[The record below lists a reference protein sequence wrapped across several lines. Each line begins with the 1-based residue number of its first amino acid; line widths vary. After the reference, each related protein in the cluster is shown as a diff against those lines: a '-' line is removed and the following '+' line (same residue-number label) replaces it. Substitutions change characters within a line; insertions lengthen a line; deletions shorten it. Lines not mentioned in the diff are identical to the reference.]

1 MRTDEILFGPAYY
14 DEYMPYDR
22 LETDFQ
28 MMKKAGM
35 NVIRIAESTW
45 STWEPTEGVFDFTR
59 LHRMLDAAVKYDL
72 KVIVGTPTY
81 AIPSWLALKHPAV
94 LSFSKNGQELYGH
107 RQLTDITNPDYL
119 FYAERIIRK
128 LMAEVKDYPNV
139 IGFQLDNETRAA
151 GAASPETQQLF
162 IRKMQE
168 KYPNIED
175 FNQEFGLDYWSNRVQ
190 RWEDFPDVRGTING
204 SLSAAYKRFLRECIT
219 DFLHWQ
225 ERILREYMRP
235 GQFITHNFDYSW
247 IEYSFG
253 IQPLVNQYDA
263 ASFMDVAGVDIYHLT
278 QDKLTGAMITF
289 GGAVGRSLKKDNYLV
304 LETQSQGRLD
314 WLPYPGQLR
323 LQAYSHLS
331 CGANSVM
338 YWNWHSIHNS
348 FESYWRGI
356 LSHNLAKN
364 ETYDELSVFGKELKQ
379 LGNHLRNLQKT
390 CKVAILTDVSSLVGL
405 EEFPISDSLDY
416 NTILRW
422 MFDACY
428 ELNLECDLVC
438 AEDNFDDYSLLLV
451 PAFYSATEKSIQKL
465 RNFVAL
471 GGHLLYGFKSGY
483 ADEEIK
489 IYHDNQPHRMTDC
502 IGATYDRFTKP
513 EKVSLQFCE
522 KIDDTPCDT
531 TISDGALFEVS
542 EWMELVNA
550 ENAEVWAQYVHPF
563 WGKYAAITHNH
574 FGSGTATYLA
584 CYTTKDALKHLIRK
598 LTAVAGIALPKVTF
612 PVIIKHGTN
621 DAGKEILY
629 YLNYSSEEQ
638 TVCYDQA
645 DGTELFSGKKIHT
658 NESIVLKPWDLAIIE
673 V

>member
-1 MRTDEILFGPAYY
+1 MKMDEILFGAAYY

-22 LETDFQ
+22 IETDMQ

-45 STWEPTEGVFDFTR
+45 STWEPSDGVFDFTH
-59 LHRMLDAAVKYDL
+59 LHRMLDAAVKYDM

-81 AIPSWLALKHPAV
+81 AIPAWLAKKHPAV

-119 FYAERIIRK
+119 FHAERIIRK
-128 LMAEVKDYPNV
+128 LMEEVKDCPNV
-139 IGFQLDNETRAA
+139 IGYQLDNETRAA

-162 IRKMQE
+162 VRKMQE
-168 KYPNIED
+168 KYPDIED
-175 FNQEFGLDYWSNRVQ
+175 FNHEFGLDYWSNRIQ
-190 RWEDFPDVRGTING
+190 CWEDFPDVRGTING

-263 ASFMDVAGVDIYHLT
+263 AKFMDVAGVDIYHLT

-348 FESYWRGI
+348 FESYWKGI
-356 LSHNLAKN
+356 LSHNLAEN
-364 ETYDELSVFGKELKQ
+364 ETYNEAAVFGEEIKRIGK
-379 LGNHLRNLQKT
+379 HLRNLKKD
-390 CKVAILTDVSSLVGL
+390 CKIAILTDNARLVGL
-405 EEFPISDSLDY
+405 EEFPISDTLDY

-438 AEDNFDDYSLLLV
+438 AEDDFDDYSLLLV
-451 PAFYSATEKSIQKL
+451 PAFYSATDKSIQKL

-471 GGHLLYGFKSGY
+471 GGHLLYGFKSGF

-489 IYHDNQPHRMTDC
+489 IYHDNQPHNMTDC

-513 EKVSLQFCE
+513 ENVMLQF
-522 KIDDTPCDT
+522 
-531 TISDGALFEVS
+531 SDSGEVGPQFEVS
-542 EWMELVNA
+542 EWMELVKVND
-550 ENAEVWAQYVHPF
+550 AEVWAQYVHPF
-563 WGKYAAITHNH
+563 WGKYAAITHKKVAA
-574 FGSGTATYLA
+574 GTATYLA
-584 CYTTKDALKHLIRK
+584 CYTTKDALKHLIKK
-598 LTAVAGIALPKVTF
+598 LADVAEIELPVVTF
-612 PVIIKHGTN
+612 PVIIKRGTN
-621 DAGKEILY
+621 DDGKEIIY
-629 YLNYSSEEQ
+629 YFNYSSENQ
-638 TVCYDQA
+638 TICHEDA
-645 DGTELFSGKKIHT
+645 DGVELISGNGVHT
-658 NESIVLKPWDLAIIE
+658 GDGIMLKPWDLAIIE
-673 V
+673 M

>member
-1 MRTDEILFGPAYY
+1 MKTDEILFGAAYY

-22 LETDFQ
+22 IETDMQ

-45 STWEPTEGVFDFTR
+45 STWEPTDGVFDFTH
-59 LHRMLDAAVKYDL
+59 LHRMLDAAVKYDM

-81 AIPSWLALKHPAV
+81 AIPAWLAKKHPAV
-94 LSFSKNGQELYGH
+94 LSYSKNGQELYGH

-119 FYAERIIRK
+119 FHAERIIRK
-128 LMAEVKDYPNV
+128 LMEEVKDCPNV
-139 IGFQLDNETRAA
+139 IGYQLDNETRAA
-151 GAASPETQQLF
+151 GAASLETQQLF

-168 KYPNIED
+168 KYPDIED
-175 FNQEFGLDYWSNRVQ
+175 FNHEFGLDYWSNRIQ
-190 RWEDFPDVRGTING
+190 CWEDFPDVRGTING

-219 DFLHWQ
+219 DFLNWQ

-263 ASFMDVAGVDIYHLT
+263 AKFMDIAGVDIYHLT

-304 LETQSQGRLD
+304 LETQSQGRLN

-348 FESYWRGI
+348 FESYWKGI
-356 LSHNLAKN
+356 LSHNLAEN
-364 ETYDELSVFGKELKQ
+364 ETYKEAAVFGEEMKR
-379 LGNHLRNLQKT
+379 LGSHLRNLQKN
-390 CKVAILTDVSSLVGL
+390 CKIAILTDNASLVGL
-405 EEFPISDSLDY
+405 EEFPISDTLDY

-428 ELNLECDLVC
+428 EMNLECDLVC
-438 AEDNFDDYSLLLV
+438 AEDDFDDYSLLLV

-471 GGHLLYGFKSGY
+471 GGHLLYGFKSGF

-489 IYHDNQPHRMTDC
+489 IYHDNQPHNMTDC
-502 IGATYDRFTKP
+502 IGATYDQFTKP
-513 EKVSLQFCE
+513 EKVSLQFCY
-522 KIDDTPCDT
+522 
-531 TISDGALFEVS
+531 DGEAGPLFEVS
-542 EWMELVNA
+542 EWMELLNVA
-550 ENAEVWAQYVHPF
+550 DAEVWAQYVHPF
-563 WGKYAAITHNH
+563 WGKYAAVTHKH
-574 FGSGTATYLA
+574 FGAGTATYLA
-584 CYTTKDALKHLIRK
+584 CYTTKDALKHLIGK
-598 LTAVAGIALPKVTF
+598 LVDIAGITLPAVTF
-612 PVIIKHGTN
+612 PVIIKCGTN
-621 DAGKEILY
+621 DAGKEIIY
-629 YLNYSSEEQ
+629 YFNYSSENQ
-638 TVCYDQA
+638 TIRHEEA
-645 DGTELFSGKKIHT
+645 DGVELIGGNDIHT
-658 NESIVLKPWDLAIIE
+658 GDGIVLKPWDLAIVE
-673 V
+673 L

>member
-1 MRTDEILFGPAYY
+1 MRTEEILFGPAYY

-22 LETDFQ
+22 IETDMQ

-59 LHRMLDAAVKYDL
+59 LHRMLDAAIKYDM

-94 LSFSKNGQELYGH
+94 LSFSQNGQELYGH

-128 LMAEVKDYPNV
+128 LMEEVKDCPNV

-151 GAASPETQQLF
+151 GAASYQTQQLF
-162 IRKMQE
+162 IRKMQA
-168 KYPNIED
+168 KYPDIEE
-175 FNQEFGLDYWSNRVQ
+175 FNREFGLDYWSNRVQ

-253 IQPLVNQYDA
+253 IQPLVNQHDA

-331 CGANSVM
+331 SGANSVM

-356 LSHNLAKN
+356 LSHNLAEN
-364 ETYDELSVFGKELKQ
+364 ETYDELAVFGSELKR
-379 LGNHLRNLQKT
+379 LGSHLRNLKKS
-390 CKVAILTDVSSLVGL
+390 CKIAILTDVSSLVGL
-405 EEFPISDSLDY
+405 EEFPISDTLDY

-428 ELNLECDLVC
+428 EMNLECDLVC
-438 AEDNFDDYSLLLV
+438 AEDDFDNYSLLLV
-451 PAFYSATEKSIQKL
+451 PAFYSATDKSIQKL
-465 RNFVAL
+465 RNYVAL

-513 EKVSLQFCE
+513 EKVMLQFAE
-522 KIDDTPCDT
+522 NNE
-531 TISDGALFEVS
+531 DGSIFQVS
-542 EWMELVNA
+542 EWMELVNV

-563 WGKYAAITHNH
+563 WGKYAAITHNR

-584 CYTTKDALKHLIRK
+584 CYTTKDALKHLIKK
-598 LTAVAGIALPKVTF
+598 LVTVADIALPKTTF
-612 PVIIKHGTN
+612 PVIIKRGTN
-621 DAGKEILY
+621 DAGKEIIY
-629 YLNYSSEEQ
+629 YFNYSSEEQ
-638 TVCYDQA
+638 TVCYEQA
-645 DGTELFSGKKIHT
+645 NGMELISGEEVHT
-658 NESIVLKPWDLAIIE
+658 GDSILLKPWDLVIVE

>member
-1 MRTDEILFGPAYY
+1 MRTEEILFGPAYY

-22 LETDFQ
+22 IETDMQ

-45 STWEPTEGVFDFTR
+45 STWEPTEGVFDFTH
-59 LHRMLDAAVKYDL
+59 LHRMLDAAVKYDM

-94 LSFSKNGQELYGH
+94 LSFSQNGQELYGH

-128 LMAEVKDYPNV
+128 LMEEVKNCPNV

-168 KYPNIED
+168 KYPDIED
-175 FNQEFGLDYWSNRVQ
+175 FNHEFGLDYWSNRVQ

-263 ASFMDVAGVDIYHLT
+263 AKFMDVAGVDIYHLT

-289 GGAVGRSLKKDNYLV
+289 GGAVGRSLKKSNYLV

-356 LSHNLAKN
+356 LSHNLAEN
-364 ETYDELSVFGKELKQ
+364 ETYDELAVFGAELNR
-379 LGNHLRNLQKT
+379 LSNHLRNLQKD
-390 CKVAILTDVSSLVGL
+390 CKIAILTDNASLVGL
-405 EEFPISDSLDY
+405 EEFPISDTLDY

-422 MFDACY
+422 MFDSCY
-428 ELNLECDLVC
+428 EMNLECDLVC
-438 AEDNFDDYSLLLV
+438 AEDDFDDYSLLLV

-489 IYHDNQPHRMTDC
+489 IYHDNQPHNMTDC
-502 IGATYDRFTKP
+502 IGATYDCFTKP
-513 EKVSLQFCE
+513 EKVMLQFCE
-522 KIDDTPCDT
+522 
-531 TISDGALFEVS
+531 DGDLAIGTLGQDGPLFEVS
-542 EWMELVNA
+542 EWMELVNVDG
-550 ENAEVWAQYVHPF
+550 AEVWAQYVHPF
-563 WGKYAAITHNH
+563 WGKYAAITHNK
-574 FGSGTATYLA
+574 FGAGTATYLA

-598 LTAVAGIALPKVTF
+598 LATVADIALPEVTF
-612 PVIIKHGTN
+612 PVIIKHGFN
-621 DAGKEILY
+621 DSGKHIIY
-629 YLNYSSEEQ
+629 YLNYSSDMQ

-645 DGTELFSGKKIHT
+645 DGIELISNKEVHT
-658 NESIVLKPWDLAIIE
+658 GDGIVLKPWNLAIVE

>member
-1 MRTDEILFGPAYY
+1 MKMNEILFGAAYY

-22 LETDFQ
+22 IETDMQ
-28 MMKKAGM
+28 LMKKAGM

-45 STWEPTEGVFDFTR
+45 STWEPSDGVFDFTH
-59 LHRMLDAAVKYDL
+59 LHRMLDAAVKYDM

-81 AIPSWLALKHPAV
+81 AIPAWLAQKHPAV
-94 LSFSKNGQELYGH
+94 LSLSKNGKELYGH

-128 LMAEVKDYPNV
+128 LMEEVKACPNI
-139 IGFQLDNETRAA
+139 IGYQLDNETRAA

-168 KYPNIED
+168 KYPDIKE
-175 FNQEFGLDYWSNRVQ
+175 FNHEFGLDYWSNRID
-190 RWEDFPDVRGTING
+190 RWEDFPDIRGTING
-204 SLSAAYKRFLRECIT
+204 SLSAAYKRFLCECIT

-225 ERILREYMRP
+225 EGILREYMHP

-263 ASFMDVAGVDIYHLT
+263 AKFMDVAGVDIYHRT
-278 QDKLTGAMITF
+278 QDKLTGAMIAF

-348 FESYWRGI
+348 FESYWKGI
-356 LSHNLAKN
+356 LSHNLAEN
-364 ETYDELSVFGKELKQ
+364 ETYREAAVFGEEIRRI
-379 LGNHLRNLQKT
+379 GSHLRNLK
-390 CKVAILTDVSSLVGL
+390 KDNKIAILTDNASLVGL

-438 AEDNFDDYSLLLV
+438 AEDDFDDYNLLLV

-471 GGHLLYGFKSGY
+471 GGHLLYGFKSGFS
-483 ADEEIK
+483 DEELK
-489 IYHDNQPHRMTDC
+489 IYHDNQPHHMTDC
-502 IGATYDRFTKP
+502 IGATYDQFTKP
-513 EKVSLQFCE
+513 VNVTLRFGDENSNQE
-522 KIDDTPCDT
+522 
-531 TISDGALFEVS
+531 FEVS
-542 EWMELVNA
+542 EWMELLQVTD
-550 ENAEVWAQYVHPF
+550 AEVWAQYVHPF
-563 WGKYAAITHNH
+563 WGKYAAITHKKIGA
-574 FGSGTATYLA
+574 GSATYLA

-598 LTAVAGIALPKVTF
+598 LTSVAGIALPDTTF
-612 PVIIKHGTN
+612 PVIIKHGIN
-621 DAGKEILY
+621 DAGKEIQY
-629 YLNYSSEEQ
+629 YFNYSSENQ
-638 TVCYDQA
+638 TVSYQ
-645 DGTELFSGKKIHT
+645 GRTGEELLSAKTISGEDMIT
-658 NESIVLKPWDLAIIE
+658 LKPWDLAIIE
-673 V
+673 SIE